1 METVII
7 AVCGVLAAGW
17 AVFKTSQAVSYLHA
31 QRRTSSGRNGAYD
44 SGAPTNLG
52 PFGGGSTS
60 GDSGG
65 HGHCGDGHGSGHG
78 GGDSGGH
85 GGDGGGHGGW

>member
-7 AVCGVLAAGW
+7 TICGLFAVGW
-17 AVFKTSQAVSYLHA
+17 AIGKTGQAVHYLRA
-31 QRRTSSGRNGAYD
+31 QRFAGNRQNGAYD
-44 SGAPTNLG
+44 SGSPTSLG

-65 HGHCGDGHGSGHG
+65 HGHGGHGH
-78 GGDSGGH
+78 GGH
-85 GGDGGGHGGW
+85 GGDCGAHGG